1 MIKYIKNHLD
11 KIIGAAIVLA
21 IFGWLLSF
29 NPWGI
34 FEGLKMICNFNEMIL
49 VSIWQNKVFNI
60 FFIDHYGKFNWIGI
74 TSILAIATLTLNA
87 WDRRRQFK
95 ADLVSQ
101 SRIKWMAEVRPIVA
115 RFIEEI
121 SNYMY
126 LYNRFAVDNKPSLN
140 SQLTEIMSNIKK
152 DYYLIKLYVPTK
164 SNEKLLN
171 KIELLFGE
179 LHYIS
184 EYYDYGLRTGKIDP
198 RVSSTPYLTVVDKYI
213 SQMMNQAVE
222 DGQAY
227 FKDEWKRAKS
237 GD

>member
-1 MIKYIKNHLD
+1 MIKYIENHLD
-11 KIIGAAIVLA
+11 KIIGATIVLA
-21 IFGWLLSF
+21 IFGWLLTF

-34 FEGLKMICNFNEMIL
+34 FEGLRMICNFNEMIL

-126 LYNRFAVDNKPSLN
+126 LYNRFAVGNEPSLN
-140 SQLTEIMSNIKK
+140 SELTEIMSNIRK

-184 EYYDYGLRTGKIDP
+184 EYYDYGMTAGKIDP
-198 RVSSTPYLTVVDKYI
+198 RVPSTPYLTVVDKYI
-213 SQMMNQAVE
+213 SEMINQAVE
-222 DGQAY
+222 DGQKY